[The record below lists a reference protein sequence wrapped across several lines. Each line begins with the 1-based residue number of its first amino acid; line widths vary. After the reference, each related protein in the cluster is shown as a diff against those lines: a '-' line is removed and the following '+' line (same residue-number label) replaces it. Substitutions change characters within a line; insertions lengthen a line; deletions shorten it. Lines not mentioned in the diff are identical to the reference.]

1 MEKAQEIIRLEDI
14 FKIYRVGNQEVRA
27 LDGVSLSVF
36 RNEYVAIMGPSG
48 SGKSTL
54 MNILGCLDSPD
65 SGRYILNGTDVSEMD
80 DGELA
85 DVRNRE
91 IGFVFQSFNLL
102 PRYNALENVAL
113 PMVYAGVPAGERRE
127 KAAEALRSVGLE
139 DRMDHRPNELSG
151 GQRQRVALARALI
164 NSPSIILA
172 DEPTGNLDTHTSVE
186 IMRLF
191 DQIYSNGNTVIVVTH
206 EEDIAAYAHRVIR
219 LRDGRIES
227 DTEHIK

>member
-1 MEKAQEIIRLEDI
+1 MIRLEDI

-191 DQIYSNGNTVIVVTH
+191 DQIYCNGNTVIVVTH

>member
-65 SGRYILNGTDVSEMD
+65 SGRYILNGTDVSEME

-113 PMVYAGVPAGERRE
+113 PMVYAGVPAGERRV
-127 KAAEALRSVGLE
+127 KAAQALRSVGLE

-191 DQIYSNGNTVIVVTH
+191 DEIYRNGNTVIVVTH

-227 DTEHIK
+227 DTENTK